1 MPHAMTPS
9 ARSPFR
15 GRRACIA
22 TKHGKE
28 AALGP
33 VIQDSL
39 GMTIEPVPAGF
50 DSDRFGTF
58 SGTIPR
64 PGSAL
69 DAARAKARLA
79 MELGADDVVIA
90 SEGSFSPHPEV
101 PMVTLAVELALLID
115 ARNGIEVVGWHRSL
129 QSNHASCDFE
139 SAAQAVTFAQQ
150 VGFPSHGVLLV
161 IGDPAVRVFEHAS
174 RAIELQKQAEQ
185 CLSLAATMRVR
196 CRALSDMRAH
206 RNPTRMAAIAL
217 AGQDLVQR
225 ALTSCP
231 RCEAPGFGLDR
242 HVQGLPCRDCGA
254 PTSFTRVEV
263 YACPQCRHE
272 TERERPDGLLAAEPG
287 NCPECN
293 P

>member
-1 MPHAMTPS
+1 MTLGAHP
-9 ARSPFR
+9 PFR

-28 AALGP
+28 AALGSAL
-33 VIQDSL
+33 QDL
-39 GMTIEPVPAGF
+39 LDLTIEPVPAGF

-64 PGSAL
+64 SGSAL

-79 MELGADDVVIA
+79 MELGADDLVIA
-90 SEGSFSPHPEV
+90 SEGSFSPHPEA
-101 PMVTLAVELALLID
+101 PMVTLGVELALLVD
-115 ARNGIEVVGWHRSL
+115 ARSGIEVVGWHRSL
-129 QSNHASCDFE
+129 QTNHASCEFE
-139 SAAQAVTFAQQ
+139 NAAQAMTFAQR

-161 IGDPAVRVFEHAS
+161 VGDPPVRVFENAS
-174 RAIELQKQAEQ
+174 RSIELQKQAEQ
-185 CLSLAATMRVR
+185 CLSLAATLRAR
-196 CRALSDMRAH
+196 CHVFSDMRAH
-206 RNPTRMAAIAL
+206 RNPTRMSAIAL
-217 AGQDLVQR
+217 AGKDLVKR
-225 ALTSCP
+225 ALTPCP

-254 PTSFTRVEV
+254 PTAFARVEV
-263 YACPQCRHE
+263 HACPQCRFE
-272 TERERPDGLLAAEPG
+272 SERERPDGLRTAEPG